1 MIRGFELF
9 GYLFGY
15 RDIIFCREDLG
26 RVAAALLS
34 SGLPGAIREPCTVSV
49 LLYRQKKYFAAFAA
63 IPYTLGAPRG
73 LPSLFFGVLKR
84 RFLLAGVI
92 VSVLS
97 YILSSAFVWD
107 VRVSGNVDV
116 SEGAVINELAEAGLY
131 CGAPWHSLSRDKVE
145 NTVLASS
152 DVLGWIS
159 INRRGT
165 VAYVRVKEKH
175 LPSEV
180 IDSGGYSNV
189 VATEACVIEQ
199 ITVTSGVAAVK
210 VGDTVKAGDI
220 LISGIV
226 KSPTGEVCV
235 RACGEVRGRVIRE
248 NEVFVPRCETKESV
262 ISTHHVRTDVKIF
275 NFSLNIF
282 KIYGKSDNGCVIIE
296 DEKEYTLGKDCRLPF
311 SVVHTY
317 ALQTVGKEVVYKDS
331 ELITAARKRMDEER
345 AQSLSGC
352 DVLRIST
359 GGSLSEA
366 GYSLSS
372 TAVVITSVGSEV
384 FFYKDGSVSGK

>member
-1 MIRGFELF
+1 MIRGTELF
-9 GYLFGY
+9 CYLFGY
-15 RDIIFCREDLG
+15 RDIILCREDLG
-26 RVAAALLS
+26 RACAALLS
-34 SGLPGAIREPCTVSV
+34 SGLPGVIREPCTISV
-49 LLYRQKKYFAAFAA
+49 PLYRQKKYFKAFLG
-63 IPYTLGAPRG
+63 IPYTLGEPKG
-73 LPSLFFGVLKR
+73 LPSLLLAAIKR
-84 RFLLAGVI
+84 RFLIAGVI
-92 VSVLS
+92 ASVLL
-97 YILSSAFVWD
+97 YVFSSAFVWD
-107 VRVSGNVDV
+107 VRISGNVEVGD
-116 SEGAVINELAEAGLY
+116 EAVKKELSAAGLY
-131 CGAPWHSLSRDKVE
+131 CGAAWHSLSCDKVE
-145 NTVLASS
+145 NTTLASS
-152 DVLGWIS
+152 PSIGWIS

-165 VAYVRVKEKH
+165 VAYVKVKEKH

-189 VATEACVIEQ
+189 VATEACVIEE
-199 ITVTSGVAAVK
+199 ITVTSGVATVK

-248 NEVFVPRCETKESV
+248 SEVFVPRCETKESV

-331 ELITAARKRMDEER
+331 ELITAARRRMDEVR
-345 AQSLSGC
+345 AQSLSRC

-359 GGSLSEA
+359 VGSLSEA